1 METPMETPKPKST
14 TIDDAQQ
21 VHSTATDDSI
31 TLEAKSNSTEQSSQ
45 PVTVAHADVVPKLL
59 DEPFKKR

>member
-1 METPMETPKPKST
+1 METPKPKSVN
-14 TIDDAQQ
+14 IDNAQH

-31 TLEAKSNSTEQSSQ
+31 PLGARRNSTEQSSRA
-45 PVTVAHADVVPKLL
+45 VTVAHTNVVPKLL